1 MIANS
6 HAKRIMLNRP
16 LPRLGQFIKTHSL
29 FLPDALRAHR
39 VQSAIED
46 ELGREEL
53 RSIRAKW
60 EPKLPP
66 VQRGKWMTGRDMRRG
81 VKLAFLL
88 GLDRMPRQGVLDVGC
103 GTGFFLHVC
112 RQFGHSILG
121 FDLPHKSMFRE
132 WTEFLRIPRVGE
144 RIEAFKPLPLMGQK
158 FDLITM
164 DSVTF
169 DRDWTG
175 KEWFFLLNSMRDIL
189 RRDGR
194 IYIMMKYSGKSRL
207 LTNEEITEI
216 FGSVPGFETEF
227 LNKRQMILTR
237 VEDEA

>member
-1 MIANS
+1 MNANS
-6 HAKRIMLNRP
+6 HAKRIILNHP

-29 FLPDALRAHR
+29 FLPDAFRAYR
-39 VQSAIED
+39 IQSVIAA

-53 RSIRAKW
+53 RSMRAKW
-60 EPKLPP
+60 EPQLPP
-66 VQRGKWMTGRDMRRG
+66 IQRGKWMTGRDMRRG
-81 VKLAFLL
+81 VKLALLL
-88 GLDRMPRQGVLDVGC
+88 GLDRLPRQGVLDIGC

-121 FDLPHKSMFRE
+121 FDLPHKSMFKE

-144 RIEAFKPLPLMGQK
+144 RIEAFKPLPPMGQK

-169 DRDWTG
+169 DRDWSG
-175 KEWFFLLNSMRDIL
+175 EEWYFLLDNMRGHL
-189 RRDGR
+189 RQDGR

-207 LTNEEITEI
+207 LCNEEIAEI
-216 FGSVPGFETEF
+216 FGNIPGFETEF

-237 VEDEA
+237 VEEED